1 MDFLSEN
8 DIQLIKKI
16 TDGDKDSCF
25 NKDFFYVKN
34 KDETVR
40 WLYPCNLKTPTFLR
54 FYSSSTLKSKI
65 FVFLTNFLFRFKL
78 FNIFLAN
85 KIDLSIMRNSFLDKI
100 LTNEEYKDF
109 SIFFGTVGVNRKLI
123 FYLRKHNNE
132 SSFIKFSV
140 SKESSELI
148 NNEYLFINEI
158 SKTRNKYL
166 SLPRII
172 DYKENN
178 MIELSD
184 LKKRGLFQSGTLD
197 NTLINAALEIS
208 TNFRESIKWSD
219 LIELFNLNNTYESF
233 QHANFDNN
241 FLNKELLYDFSSTLK
256 NNINL
261 IDDNENI
268 LCSLSHGDFTPWN
281 IYLDF
286 EKAYIFDWELAS
298 KKRPIFF
305 DIFHFIFQS
314 NTLLE
319 NKSYPEFKKQIV
331 SLVKNIKLKDSYKE
345 IGNGI
350 KNHYAFYLIYT
361 SSYYVDLYLKQDK
374 IHVQANWLFTNWNLA
389 LQDFYRNNGD
399 IFNDL

>member
-1 MDFLSEN
+1 MNFLSKN
-8 DIQLIKKI
+8 DVQLIRKI
-16 TDGDKDSCF
+16 TDGDKDSFF
-25 NKDFFYVKN
+25 NEDFFYVKN
-34 KDETVR
+34 RDETIR
-40 WLYPCNLKTPTFLR
+40 WLYPHSLKTPTFLR

-65 FVFLTNFLFRFKL
+65 FIFLTHILFRLKL
-78 FNIFLAN
+78 FNIFFAN
-85 KIDLSIMRNSFLDKI
+85 KIDISVMRNSFLEKI
-100 LTNEEYKDF
+100 LTNSEHKDF
-109 SIFFGTVGVNRKLI
+109 SIFFGTVGINRKLI
-123 FYLRKHNNE
+123 FHLRKYNNA
-132 SSFIKFSV
+132 SSFIKFSI

-166 SLPRII
+166 SFPRII
-172 DYKENN
+172 DYKKNN

-197 NTLINAALEIS
+197 NIHINAALEINA
-208 TNFRESIKWSD
+208 NFRESIKWFD
-219 LIELFNLNNTYESF
+219 LIELYNLNNFYESF
-233 QHANFDNN
+233 NNANIDND

-268 LCSLSHGDFTPWN
+268 LCSMSHGDFTPWN
-281 IYLDF
+281 IYIDN

-305 DIFHFIFQS
+305 DLFHFIFQS

-331 SLVKNIKLKDSYKE
+331 SLVKNIKLKDCYKE
-345 IGNGI
+345 IGVGI
-350 KNHYAFYLIYT
+350 KNNYAFYLIYT

-374 IHVQANWLFTNWNLA
+374 IHIQANWLFTNWNLA
-389 LQDFYRNNGD
+389 LQDFYHNNGD
-399 IFNDL
+399 IFND